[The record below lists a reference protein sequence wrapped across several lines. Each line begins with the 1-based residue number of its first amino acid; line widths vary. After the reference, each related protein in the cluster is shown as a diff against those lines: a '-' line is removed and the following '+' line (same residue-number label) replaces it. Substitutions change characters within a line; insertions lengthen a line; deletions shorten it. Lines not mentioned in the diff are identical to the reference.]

1 MILYSH
7 TCTHAHNSLLYCS
20 QFEQLSHEDIKVGEE
35 QLHHLYNN
43 TYDLPTAE
51 GDNDEGD
58 VGGAGDGVLG
68 IEEEGQ
74 EHRQRHGTSKY
85 HNGVGSSNLTQSEE
99 KELKLKRDNYTDYAS
114 GI

>member
-1 MILYSH
+1 M
-7 TCTHAHNSLLYCS
+7 
-20 QFEQLSHEDIKVGEE
+20 
-35 QLHHLYNN
+35 
-43 TYDLPTAE
+43 
-51 GDNDEGD
+51 
-58 VGGAGDGVLG
+58 LG

-85 HNGVGSSNLTQSEE
+85 QSGVGSSNLTQSEE